1 MAVKHGT
8 VFVVRKDPEVI
19 MGPTTGLIDEIY
31 REKVLRARRT
41 PPEEKF
47 LDGPRLFEM
56 ACEFTKSGIRAQ
68 HPDADE
74 FEVLEILR
82 QRLALRRR
90 LEESR

>member
-1 MAVKHGT
+1 MEQCSSRGEYSE
-8 VFVVRKDPEVI
+8 VV
-19 MGPTTGLIDEIY
+19 MGPTPGQIDSIY
-31 REKVLRARRT
+31 LEKVVRARRT

-68 HPDADE
+68 NPEADE

-82 QRLALRRR
+82 RRLALRRR
-90 LEESR
+90 LEETR